1 MMAKTNIVEKVEEI
15 ITPCVQESGLE
26 LVDVEFV
33 KEGGSWYLRIFI
45 DKPGGI
51 DLEDCGQLSQKI
63 DRLLDEKDLIPQSY
77 HLEVSSPGIERPLKK
92 ISDYN
97 RFAGELALITTFV
110 PFDGK
115 KKITGRITA
124 ARGDDIVIDSDG
136 KELSIPFRQ
145 VASARLKVEF

>member
-97 RFAGELALITTFV
+97 RFAGEMALITTFV